1 MYFYLV
7 SLSSGY
13 CQLQL
18 TANSLYSLILLQF
31 SDISLLYTQDEQL
44 SQLSESNKNVTIIQD
59 DGKNLTLGFPG
70 VNFVCMSRVFVCL
83 LTSDWDDTDYT
94 ET

>member
-7 SLSSGY
+7 FLSSVY
-13 CQLQL
+13 RQLQL

-44 SQLSESNKNVTIIQD
+44 SELSESNKNVTIIKD

-70 VNFVCMSRVFVCL
+70 VNFVCMWRVLFVC
-83 LTSDWDDTDYT
+83 
-94 ET
+94 